1 MLIRE
6 LNSKLRLGLDPSQN
20 LNPEVVGGGSVS
32 KREQFLVVGVSSA
45 NQCADALE
53 RSVCHVIKTIIPGWS
68 CVKSKIPS
76 MEDLLRK
83 KLTEATKACTV
94 VLQFLDSAFYFTRTE
109 EGGLLPSKRGEDG
122 RYHVEGDSVF
132 ALMELHVYSIFNQAK
147 PLLVLAGDLMKILI
161 SPLPRYL
168 KERCCGNKKH
178 VPNLEDN
185 DYGTNLEDTVLAS
198 RPADQQNLKDFAFW
212 QGFRYIRVLGPWS
225 SLRQM
230 GSTVWEVDQVH
241 MSRVGFDA
249 MAELVV
255 TCA

>member
-94 VLQFLDSAFYFTRTE
+94 VLQFLDSTFYFTRRK
-109 EGGLLPSKRGEDG
+109 EGGLLPAKRGEDG

-185 DYGTNLEDTVLAS
+185 NYGTNLEDTVLAS

-212 QGFRYIRVLGPWS
+212 QGFRYIRVFQTDGLNGV
-225 SLRQM
+225 Q
-230 GSTVWEVDQVH
+230 VDQVH
-241 MSRVGFDA
+241 MSRGGFDA
-249 MAELVV
+249 LAELVV
-255 TCA
+255 TCMC